1 MSVSSSWQQIH
12 ENQWWVKRNIWDL
25 SCFTLL
31 LLDLKSWMVERQRND
46 HAHKVGEKVLNNKIN
61 WFFVFEKLIRILHWM
76 EEWTKSFLTSLLML
90 WGYFLLIIWLLAYLC
105 NTSTIWLF
113 WIFTKLNG
121 ISPIPF
127 FQWISP
133 LNSSSK

>member
-31 LLDLKSWMVERQRND
+31 LLDLKSWMAERQRND